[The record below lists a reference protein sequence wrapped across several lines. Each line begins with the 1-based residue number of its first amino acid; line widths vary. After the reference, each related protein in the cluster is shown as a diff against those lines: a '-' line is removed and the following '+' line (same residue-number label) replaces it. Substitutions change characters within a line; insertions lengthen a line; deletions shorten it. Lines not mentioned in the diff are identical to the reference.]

1 MAGYG
6 QGGADKMWEY
16 RRKVRYYETDRMGV
30 VHHSNYLRLIEDAR
44 MDWIRDHVMNYND
57 MEKLGLIIPAVSA
70 LGNFKA
76 FLRYDDE
83 FSVTMKLVKFT
94 GVRLEFTYEIH
105 NTQTGELCYDGESIH
120 YFAAGDDYHPISIK
134 RKFPEIYEA
143 FAAAKEK
150 TEE

>member
-1 MAGYG
+1 
-6 QGGADKMWEY
+6 MWEY

-30 VHHSNYLRLIEDAR
+30 VHHSNYLRLIEDDR

-70 LGNFKA
+70 SGNFKA

-105 NTQTGELCYDGESIH
+105 NTQTGELCYDG
-120 YFAAGDDYHPISIK
+120 
-134 RKFPEIYEA
+134 
-143 FAAAKEK
+143 
-150 TEE
+150 